1 MQDVQSTSLRR
12 LVQVAQDA
20 MRAGRME
27 EAVRSWEDVRAV
39 APSHPQALFHLGRY
53 ALARKNPARAR
64 DLFAQAANA
73 DPDSPALPL
82 HLSYAFRDLGDGL
95 SEMDAIVRAL
105 TIDPYY
111 FPALLAKGMLLERSG
126 QVRKASQVY
135 KNLLLIA
142 PPDSEIPPELQAPL
156 SHAREIVRENTLA
169 LEKLLASR
177 LDAVRHRHGNENLN
191 RFDECVDI
199 ALGKKKAF
207 TQQPSMLLFPRLPA
221 IQFYDDALFPWLA
234 DLEAAAGAIRE
245 ELVAVMR
252 EDTEGFQPY
261 VAHPDGSPLNQWK
274 ELNKS
279 PRWSTYFLWRDGA
292 RVDEACARCPRTATV
307 SEAIPVLDDTPNFGP
322 TIMFSVLAPHTHIPP
337 HSSVTNARLVMHL
350 PLIVPEGCRFRV
362 GNETRPWREG
372 KAWVF
377 DDTFDHEAWNDS
389 DEYRVILMID
399 VWNPYLTLAERELVS
414 TLLNGMR
421 DYFEATTSKA
431 VDY

>member
-1 MQDVQSTSLRR
+1 MQDVKAASLQR
-12 LVQVAQDA
+12 LVHLAQDA

-27 EAVRSWEDVRAV
+27 EAVRTWEQVQAL
-39 APSHPQALFHLGRY
+39 APAHPQALFHLGRI
-53 ALARKNPARAR
+53 ALLRKNPARAR
-64 DLFAQAANA
+64 DLFAQAADA
-73 DPDSPALPL
+73 DPASPALPL
-82 HLSYAFRDLGDGL
+82 NLSYAFRDLGDGQG
-95 SEMDAIVRAL
+95 EMDAIVRTL

-111 FPALLAKGMLLERSG
+111 FPALLAKGQLFERG
-126 QVRKASQVY
+126 GHDRKASQVY

-142 PPDSEIPPELQAPL
+142 PPDSEVPPEFQEPL
-156 SHAREIVRENTLA
+156 RHAREIVRENTLA

-177 LDAVRHRHGNENLN
+177 LDAVRHRHGNEALD

-199 ALGKKKAF
+199 ALGKKKTF

-221 IQFYDDALFPWLA
+221 IQFYDDALFPWLK
-234 DLEAAAGAIRE
+234 DIEAATDAIRQ
-245 ELVAVMR
+245 ELVAVMQ
-252 EDTEGFQPY
+252 DDADGFQPY
-261 VAHPDGSPLNQWK
+261 VSHPDGSPLNQWK

-279 PRWSTYFLWRDGA
+279 PRWSTYFLWKDGT
-292 RVDEACARCPRTATV
+292 RLDEACARCPRTAAV

-322 TIMFSVLAPHTHIPP
+322 TIMFSVLAPRTHIPP

-350 PLIVPEGCRFRV
+350 PLIVPGGCRFRV
-362 GNETRPWREG
+362 GNETRDWREG

-399 VWNPYLTLAERELVS
+399 IWNPYLTLAERELVS

-431 VDY
+431 SDV

>member
-1 MQDVQSTSLRR
+1 MQNVPNPRVSR
-12 LVQVAQDA
+12 LVQAA
-20 MRAGRME
+20 HETMRAGRME
-27 EAVRSWEDVRAV
+27 EAMGIWEQVYAL
-39 APSHPQALFHLGRY
+39 APAHPQALFHLGRY
-53 ALARKNPARAR
+53 ALSRKNPVRAR
-64 DLFAQAANA
+64 DLFEQAANA
-73 DPDSPALPL
+73 DPNSPVLPL
-82 HLSYAFRDLGDGL
+82 NLSYAWRDLGDGQR
-95 SEMDAIVRAL
+95 EMDAIVRAL
-105 TIDPYY
+105 TIDPY
-111 FPALLAKGMLLERSG
+111 FVPALLAKGQLLERSG

-142 PPDSEIPPELQAPL
+142 PPENEIPPDLQEPL
-156 SHAREIVRENTLA
+156 RHAREIVRENTLA

-177 LDAVRHRHGNENLN
+177 LEAVRHRHANETLN

-207 TQQPSMLLFPRLPA
+207 TQQPSMLLFPQLPA
-221 IQFYDDALFPWLA
+221 IQFYDDALFPWLK
-234 DLEAAAGAIRE
+234 DLEAASGAIRE
-245 ELVAVMR
+245 ELVAVMQ
-252 EDTEGFQPY
+252 EDSEGFRPY
-261 VAHPDGSPLNQWK
+261 VSHPDGSPLNQWK

-279 PRWSTYFLWRDGA
+279 PRWSTYFLWKDGV
-292 RVDEACARCPRTATV
+292 RMDDACARCPRTAAV

-322 TIMFSVLAPHTHIPP
+322 TIMFSVLAPRTHIPP
-337 HSSVTNARLVMHL
+337 HSSVTNARLVTHL

-389 DEYRVILMID
+389 DDYRVILMID

-414 TLLNGMR
+414 TLLNGIR